1 MKIFNATNSFLDL
14 PYGMNRL
21 RIEPRSFSQEMMG
34 TTEFIQTL
42 VMSYSTDEVAIL
54 VGGPY
59 ELGMCAS
66 VPVSVNYVVQTT
78 DEIVQR
84 FGLEKKEK
92 EEEKKPPIPEPEPEP
107 EPAPEP
113 EIPVVEGDAI
123 YVGEEPEPTPEPEPA
138 PAPKKKRTTKKK
150 VSE

>member
-1 MKIFNATNSFLDL
+1 MKIFNATNSLLDL

-21 RIEPRSFSQEMMG
+21 RIQPRSFSQEIMG
-34 TTEFIQTL
+34 TTDFIQTL
-42 VMSYSTDEVAIL
+42 VMSYNTEEVAIL

-66 VPVSVNYVVQTT
+66 VPVSVGYVVQTT

-84 FGLEKKEK
+84 FGLEKKEDP
-92 EEEKKPPIPEPEPEP
+92 KPEEPEPEKP
-107 EPAPEP
+107 VEEIPTSEP
-113 EIPVVEGDAI
+113 ET
-123 YVGEEPEPTPEPEPA
+123 TPEAEQPT

-150 VSE
+150 ASE

>member
-21 RIEPRSFSQEMMG
+21 RIGPKSFSQEMMG

-78 DEIVQR
+78 DEIIQR
-84 FGLEKKEK
+84 FGLEKK
-92 EEEKKPPIPEPEPEP
+92 EEEKKPPIPEPEPEN
-107 EPAPEP
+107 
-113 EIPVVEGDAI
+113 PVVEEEKSEDAV